1 MAGCSVVVPVYK
13 GNKYIPKL
21 ISMIRKWKE
30 ADANLSLE
38 LIFINDFPEE
48 TIVLPEWVGQS
59 GISVKVFNNERN
71 MGIHYSRIMGV
82 RQATGD
88 YVVFL
93 DQDDTLSENYIVS
106 QLQHMKDGEAVI
118 CNGLYRN
125 GEKLYSP
132 SNPMRDRHT
141 FEGFLEYGYPLVS
154 LGQLLIRRDRIPLEW
169 LDPEN
174 VMVHNGWDDAYL
186 WALMM
191 VHQVKVNNNEEV
203 LYIHEEDGRNASFNW
218 KTMALSGKNFRDLFL
233 RLNLLDEYQERRFRE
248 LVDRKILK
256 YEMYAEMDALM
267 NAVSA
272 RQLER
277 RLLSRNMREIAV
289 YGIGVYGK
297 KLCEM
302 LATTCIEVKYGIDKR
317 HDVKQFS
324 FPVVPL
330 HPDLDKVDA
339 IVVTPVSDYAEIAQN
354 LKDVCSIAVISLL
367 DLLREAQGTYNEIIG
382 K

>member
-1 MAGCSVVVPVYK
+1 K

-88 YVVFL
+88 YVVSL

-106 QLQHMKDGEAVI
+106 QLQHMKDGEAVL

-141 FEGFLEYGYPLVS
+141 FEGFLE
-154 LGQLLIRRDRIPLEW
+154 
-169 LDPEN
+169 
-174 VMVHNGWDDAYL
+174 
-186 WALMM
+186 
-191 VHQVKVNNNEEV
+191 
-203 LYIHEEDGRNASFNW
+203 
-218 KTMALSGKNFRDLFL
+218 
-233 RLNLLDEYQERRFRE
+233 
-248 LVDRKILK
+248 
-256 YEMYAEMDALM
+256 
-267 NAVSA
+267 
-272 RQLER
+272 
-277 RLLSRNMREIAV
+277 
-289 YGIGVYGK
+289 
-297 KLCEM
+297 
-302 LATTCIEVKYGIDKR
+302 
-317 HDVKQFS
+317 
-324 FPVVPL
+324 
-330 HPDLDKVDA
+330 
-339 IVVTPVSDYAEIAQN
+339 
-354 LKDVCSIAVISLL
+354 
-367 DLLREAQGTYNEIIG
+367 
-382 K
+382 